1 MNERMG
7 TIGGHT
13 VPNKNERMGTIG
25 DHTVPNTVSREDGN
39 YWGEGGHTVPN
50 M

>member
-25 DHTVPNTVSREDGN
+25 DHTVPNTVSRRGWELL
-39 YWGEGGHTVPN
+39 GGGGAHCT
-50 M
+50 